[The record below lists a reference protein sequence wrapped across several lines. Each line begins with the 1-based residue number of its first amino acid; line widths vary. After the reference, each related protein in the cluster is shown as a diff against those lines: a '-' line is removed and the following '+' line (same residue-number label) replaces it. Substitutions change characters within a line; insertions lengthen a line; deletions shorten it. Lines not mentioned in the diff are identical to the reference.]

1 MYIYIYIF
9 IYLFIY
15 LFVYLFVYLYAYHK
29 YKYVCVCEIIS
40 EYKCGNMY
48 IMHIYIYI
56 DKYYIYT
63 HIDRDHRTIE
73 FHRIPRAAWTVSFQ
87 VLRTVLGPY
96 LGLQARFQSC
106 QANYTIFHIPSGYLT

>member
-1 MYIYIYIF
+1 MHIININM
-9 IYLFIY
+9 
-15 LFVYLFVYLYAYHK
+15 
-29 YKYVCVCEIIS
+29 CVCAKSFLNISVEICIL
-40 EYKCGNMY
+40 C
-48 IMHIYIYI
+48 IYI